1 MAHECLGGVEVVALC
16 AGHAAR
22 EEGVPAVGPLVAAA
36 LVTPDTVSCKQSFII
51 SRTGEMKTV
60 SHVCVTVKTRSLLTS
75 PIDTTIRRHRREE
88 STDTDML
95 IVVTG
100 ADVEFCND
108 SKVWSVEAA
117 AGYLWS
123 E

>member
-1 MAHECLGGVEVVALC
+1 M
-16 AGHAAR
+16 
-22 EEGVPAVGPLVAAA
+22 
-36 LVTPDTVSCKQSFII
+36 
-51 SRTGEMKTV
+51 
-60 SHVCVTVKTRSLLTS
+60 TS

>member
-16 AGHAAR
+16 AGDAAR
-22 EEGVPAVGPLVAAA
+22 EEGVPAVWPLVAAA
-36 LVTPDTVSCKQSFII
+36 LVTPDTVACKQSFI

-88 STDTDML
+88 STDTDIL
-95 IVVTG
+95 TG
-100 ADVEFCND
+100 ADDEFCND
-108 SKVWSVEAA
+108 NKVWSVEAA